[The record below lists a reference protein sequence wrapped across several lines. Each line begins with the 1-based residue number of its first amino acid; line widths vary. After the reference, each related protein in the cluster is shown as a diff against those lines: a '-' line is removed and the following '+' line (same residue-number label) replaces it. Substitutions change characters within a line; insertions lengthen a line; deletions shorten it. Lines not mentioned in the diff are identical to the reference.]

1 MEITRENMKKV
12 KKEILSKKLEKVY
25 IETKLKELKNES
37 EVLVLRFNKKEEK
50 DE

>member
-1 MEITRENMKKV
+1 MKKV